1 MDKISVLKFEVTK
14 PPVFKEV
21 RGKDWIY
28 WGEKNDYPDY
38 LIDLAT
44 KSARHGAILSGKIN
58 FILGKGL
65 AYNPKGLTDEQK
77 AITENFIKF
86 FKDKDKERL
95 IVQDFEYFNGQNV
108 EENSDY
114 DSDNDIDPE
123 DTFVIKSKDDVMKNK
138 RGLSNPSTSEL
149 SDTNKVKSKKVVTK

>member
-77 AITENFIKF
+77 AITENFVKF
-86 FKDKDKERL
+86 FKHYISEILRL
-95 IVQDFEYFNGQNV
+95 RTFYVRHICGQYNC
-108 EENSDY
+108 
-114 DSDNDIDPE
+114 
-123 DTFVIKSKDDVMKNK
+123 
-138 RGLSNPSTSEL
+138 
-149 SDTNKVKSKKVVTK
+149 